1 MDRMGFLQN
10 IHKALQDLLA
20 AQQRAALMQILR
32 QQAGTMTF
40 EDLRQFLSS
49 PMGKGFASTRLSEVF
64 GGPTIEPK
72 SSPPASPE
80 AATETKSGATRRKRN
95 AAKRK
100 RNAGGTDQTKAPG
113 RTKRRAKVKRATK
126 KLGAK
131 VDSNRSVRPPASTE
145 GATGAATPS
154 VEKRSPPGISPAK
167 RAEMDRYE
175 VAVLAA
181 VREAGD
187 WVAASDVRP
196 RVGGNAESL
205 RLAFKRLTER
215 KAIMRRGERS
225 QTRYKIA
232 D

>member
-10 IHKALQDLLA
+10 IQKALQDLLA

-49 PMGKGFASTRLSEVF
+49 PLGKGFASTRLSEVF

-72 SSPPASPE
+72 TSPPASPE
-80 AATETKSGATRRKRN
+80 AATVTKSGRKRN
-95 AAKRK
+95 AAKRR
-100 RNAGGTDQTKAPG
+100 RNAGGTDQKKAPG
-113 RTKRRAKVKRATK
+113 RTKRRAKAKRATK
-126 KLGAK
+126 KVRAK
-131 VDSNRSVRPPASTE
+131 VDSNHGPRAPANTE
-145 GATGAATPS
+145 GAATPS
-154 VEKRSPPGISPAK
+154 VEKRSPPGVSPAK

-175 VAVLAA
+175 LAVLTA

-215 KAIMRRGERS
+215 KAIMRQGERS